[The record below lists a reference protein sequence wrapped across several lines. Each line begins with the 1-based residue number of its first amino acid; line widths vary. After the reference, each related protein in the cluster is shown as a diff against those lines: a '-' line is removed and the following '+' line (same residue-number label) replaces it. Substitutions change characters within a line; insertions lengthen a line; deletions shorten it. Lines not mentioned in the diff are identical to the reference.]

1 MSRFDD
7 KTVIVTGGARGMGA
21 NHVRGFAAEGAAV
34 IIADVLEDDG
44 KALAAEVGAQ
54 VAFAHLDVTSEDG
67 WAETVALAERTFGPV
82 DVLVNNAGILSF
94 ASIEESNQQAWRRVI
109 DVNLTGQYLGIRAVI
124 ASMRDAG
131 GGAIVNISSA
141 GAMTGAAHSSAYIS
155 SKWAVRGLTRSA
167 ALELGRDGIR
177 VNSVHPGYTATP
189 MMSDYLD
196 AYPKEL
202 YAIPRPAEPS
212 DITPIVLFVASRDA
226 GFATGSEF
234 VVDGGWL
241 LGPALPADA

>member
-44 KALAAEVGAQ
+44 KALAAEVGPQA
-54 VAFAHLDVTSEDG
+54 AFAHLNVTSEDG

-109 DVNLTGQYLGIRAVI
+109 DVNLTGQYLGIRAII

-141 GAMTGAAHSSAYIS
+141 GAMTGAAQSSAYIS